1 MSTNA
6 QYYDFVKRNLEY
18 TKICTKKC
26 KVLENTADD
35 YLSKN
40 DSDCLGLKTVTIS
53 LFDIFY

>member
-40 DSDCLGLKTVTIS
+40 DSDCLGLKTVTI
-53 LFDIFY
+53 